1 MKRKRWSARPR
12 GHGAPTPIC
21 RAATLSNK
29 NAWNP
34 HAEGTFTRMQAETVV
49 SISHRR
55 AKRAETVMG
64 IADRRA
70 KRAETVV
77 SICDWRVAIR
87 GFFFLKKKSRR
98 WWVFAIGGRSEGEG
112 RLSTTGESSRLASND
127 CEEPLSRLLQHT
139 RCVVFPEILFCVDP
153 QSCLSAKRMKLL

>member
-1 MKRKRWSARPR
+1 MKRKRLSARPR

-49 SISHRR
+49 SISGRR

-64 IADRRA
+64 ISDRRA

-77 SICDWRVAIR
+77 SICDWRAKRAETVVSICDWRA
-87 GFFFLKKKSRR
+87 KRR
-98 WWVFAIGGRSEGEG
+98 WRKVQHDWGELTHRLKRLRRTPESVASAHSMCRVSRNSVLRRS
-112 RLSTTGESSRLASND
+112 RILPF
-127 CEEPLSRLLQHT
+127 CETNETSLNLFNYK
-139 RCVVFPEILFCVDP
+139 VV
-153 QSCLSAKRMKLL
+153 